1 MENGHME
8 EQNIDDDNALRL
20 LLVITI
26 IIIIKAL
33 ITRNLL
39 LRFVSI
45 QLAFSKI

>member
-20 LLVITI
+20 LLVII